1 MWLESHFALL
11 KFEQPLT
18 MLKSLAIRNYAIIEQ
33 LDISFDAKLNVM
45 TGETGAGKSIVLGA
59 LSLILG
65 ERATQGVQR
74 NPEEKCVIEGVFQIK
89 AYQLQA
95 LFEAE
100 GLDYADET
108 IIRRELLPGGKS
120 RSFVND
126 TPASLQAV
134 KEIASKLVDLHRQ
147 FDTADINSNDYQLM
161 ITDAVA
167 DNKVLLAKYQAIFS
181 AHNAALKEL
190 NLLISQQQQANKDLD
205 FWKFQFNELN
215 EINLEGMDQSA
226 LEAEMNTLN
235 HAEEIKSKLLQSEA
249 LLNDENWNLLDK
261 LEELNA
267 GIRSILP
274 FQPALGELQQRL
286 ESLTIELNDI
296 AKEIQHHQ
304 LHTVYDEQ
312 RAEELQNM
320 LSLLFKLQKKHAAAD
335 VEALLQLK
343 TNLESNISR
352 FENIDSSITAQ
363 QQLVDKL
370 KKELQDI
377 GKKLYDTRH
386 KALVKIEKPVTDM
399 LAKVGMPHARFQIAH
414 QLLKEGQFHVNGI
427 DELEYLFSANPGSEL
442 KPLKKVASGGELSR
456 LMLCIK
462 SLLADSV
469 ALPTLIFDE
478 IDTGISG
485 AVSVKVGEILQEM
498 GKHHQLIC
506 ITHLPQIAAKGSTH
520 FHIYKEVKAGQT
532 NTRVR
537 KLNDQDRLDEIAAML
552 GGDKDAKGAQANARE
567 LLTSK

>member
-1 MWLESHFALL
+1 
-11 KFEQPLT
+11 

-33 LDISFDAKLNVM
+33 LDIHFDAQLNVM

-59 LSLILG
+59 ISLILG

-74 NPEEKCVIEGVFQIK
+74 NPDEKCVIEGVFQIK
-89 AYQLQA
+89 AYQLQS
-95 LFEAE
+95 LFESE

-167 DNKVLLAKYQAIFS
+167 DTKTLLQKYQGIFHEHS
-181 AHNAALKEL
+181 AAVKEL

-205 FWKFQFNELN
+205 FWKFQYNELS
-215 EINLEGMDQSA
+215 EINLEAIDQEA
-226 LEAEMNTLN
+226 LEVEMNTLN

-249 LLNDENWNLLDK
+249 LLTDENWNLTDK
-261 LEELNA
+261 LEEL
-267 GIRSILP
+267 ITYVRSIVNY
-274 FQPALGELQQRL
+274 QPALKEIQQRL
-286 ESLTIELNDI
+286 ESVTIELNDI
-296 AKEIQHHQ
+296 SKEIQHLQ

-312 RAEELQNM
+312 RAEELQQI
-320 LSLLFKLQKKHAAAD
+320 LSLLFKLQKKHGATD
-335 VEALLQLK
+335 IQSLIQLK
-343 TNLESNISR
+343 SALQQNIAR
-352 FENIDSSITAQ
+352 FENIDASINEHQ
-363 QQLVDKL
+363 LLVDQL
-370 KKELQDI
+370 RKELLTT
-377 GKKLYDTRH
+377 GKKLFETRQ
-386 KALVKIEKPVTDM
+386 KALAKIEKPVTEM

-414 QLLKEGQFHVNGI
+414 QLLKEGQFHSNGI

-442 KPLKKVASGGELSR
+442 KSLRKVASGGELSR

-462 SLLADSV
+462 SLLANSV

-485 AVSVKVGEILQEM
+485 AVAMKVGEILQEM

-537 KLNDQDRLDEIAAML
+537 KLDEQDRLDEIAGML

-567 LLTSK
+567 LLANK